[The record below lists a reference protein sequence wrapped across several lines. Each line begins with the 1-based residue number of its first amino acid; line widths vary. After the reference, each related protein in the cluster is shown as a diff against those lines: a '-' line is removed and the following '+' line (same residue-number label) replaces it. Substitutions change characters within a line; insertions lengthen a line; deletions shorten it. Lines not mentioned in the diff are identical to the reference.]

1 MTSIIQ
7 SETKSCISTTTKYD
21 DEDVFYYRELGIA
34 VVFVWRKIEIKQHS
48 LPVAVLNLMSEH
60 QSRGIVQELTKRND
74 ELHEQVIKLTK
85 EQKERDQL
93 WTAAKKWSTKKEQA
107 ASEYYLILNVAFHSV
122 TILSQFF

>member
-48 LPVAVLNLMSEH
+48 LPVAVLNLTSEH

-93 WTAAKKWSTKKEQA
+93 WTAAKK
-107 ASEYYLILNVAFHSV
+107 
-122 TILSQFF
+122 